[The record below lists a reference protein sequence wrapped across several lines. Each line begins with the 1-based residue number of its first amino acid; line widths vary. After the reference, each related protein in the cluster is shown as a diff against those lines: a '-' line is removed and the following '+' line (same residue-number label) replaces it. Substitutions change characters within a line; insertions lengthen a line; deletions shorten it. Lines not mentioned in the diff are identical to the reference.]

1 MFKKE
6 TRVGIGIAMMTVGFA
21 AMTAGLTS
29 FLITAENEVKAPTAV
44 TVEET
49 LPDAITCIRI
59 PGETNVFETMIS
71 DGWDIAYEN
80 DRWIVQGEIIGAA
93 EFEDE
98 AFDACG
104 PTWLINTIEKYNNG

>member
-1 MFKKE
+1 MFKRE
-6 TRVGIGIAMMTVGFA
+6 TKVGIGFGMMAVGFA
-21 AMTAGLTS
+21 MVVAGLTS
-29 FLITAENEVKAPTAV
+29 TLISAENEVKAPSAV

-49 LPDAITCIRI
+49 LPDAIACIRI
-59 PGETNVFETMIS
+59 PADTTVFTTMIA
-71 DGWDIAYEN
+71 DGWDISYEN

-104 PTWLINTIEKYNNG
+104 PTWLINTIEKYNE

>member
-6 TRVGIGIAMMTVGFA
+6 TKATIGIGMMAIGFA
-21 AMTAGLTS
+21 MVTAGFTS
-29 FLITAENEVKAPTAV
+29 FLVNTENSVEAPAAV

-59 PGETNVFETMIS
+59 PGETGVFEAMIS

-80 DRWIVQGEIIGAA
+80 NRWIVQSEIIGAA
-93 EFEDE
+93 DFEDE

-104 PTWLINTIEKYNNG
+104 PTWLINTIEKYNE

>member
-1 MFKKE
+1 MSDNKTF
-6 TRVGIGIAMMTVGFA
+6 RQAMVFVGIGFL
-21 AMTAGLTS
+21 TAGTLAVIDQAT
-29 FLITAENEVKAPTAV
+29 TNDNVKVPEAV

-59 PGETNVFETMIS
+59 PGETTVFTTMIA
-71 DGWDIAYEN
+71 DGWDISYEN

-98 AFDACG
+98 PFDACG
-104 PTWLINTIEKYNNG
+104 PTWLINTIEKYNE